1 MPGTFFYWRDTR
13 LRIKRQLALLP
24 LVLEMNATDHRLN
37 PHLDAAIQ
45 RMRTAAEQA
54 AERCAEGLGMAALSA
69 ANMKKRDLLLSAQF
83 IFRKQQML
91 FGQQFYTS
99 LRTQITTEQSG
110 AVAASA
116 PPSSAKKKD
125 WNELSLMDD
134 EQVDALVAADRIGLA
149 LGHQSE
155 WELREVE
162 SYVFGVSQGER
173 NPLRPE
179 LVGAALLEGIH
190 AVTDETAL
198 REVLI
203 DEMTRALAQEMRG
216 CYADIAELF
225 RNRGLRPQDMRVRG
239 ADPHSTRSQPLSGP
253 QSGHASAPGEF
264 DPRGH
269 HGQSGYGQGRGF
281 GNGHPGG
288 GQGGNYGHS
297 SHGHG
302 GYGGGGGGFG
312 VVDPQMMDL
321 LRRLAHAPMTGGGG
335 FHPSQPGS
343 FEPSGFGDGGPGVD
357 WSAIPLPPNLIH
369 QHREELRQASTG
381 RIDHMVIDVVGSLF
395 DQILSD
401 NKVPPQMARL
411 VARLQLPVLRVALG
425 DPTFFSSRRHPVR
438 RFVNRIASLACAYD
452 DFSED
457 PGRGFLAHVRELVQ
471 DVANGDFERMDVYE
485 SKLDELETFIAE
497 QTSASLK
504 AQGDAANLVERK
516 EIDLRLQQKYMQQLQ
531 AALGPVPVAPFL
543 RDFLSQVWSQAIV
556 TAGREGPPER
566 EQRLRTFGR
575 DLIMSVQPKS
585 GTAARQAF
593 LGQLP
598 TLMRTLSEGLDLIQ
612 WPESARKGFFGDLLP
627 AHAESLKGQAMTPL
641 EINLLAK
648 QVETVFGVAAPSEKD
663 LPSGASVSQDLDVST
678 RLTAAEAKSL
688 GLMEEAGVDWNGQVD
703 IEIVT
708 APGDQADVPL
718 LSEEISIEGLPAV
731 QEAPDP
737 VEGELLIDHLQLGF
751 AYRMHVGDEWK
762 KMRLAHISASRS
774 FFIFTQG
781 NKHQETVTMTA
792 RMLKR
797 MCESGRLRAFEN
809 AYLLER
815 ATARARKQLAAL
827 NSQH

>member
-1 MPGTFFYWRDTR
+1 
-13 LRIKRQLALLP
+13 
-24 LVLEMNATDHRLN
+24 MNAPDFRLN

-45 RMRTAAEQA
+45 RLRTAAEQA

-69 ANMKKRDLLLSAQF
+69 GNMKKRDALLAAQF
-83 IFRKQQML
+83 VFRKQQST
-91 FGQQFYTS
+91 FGHQFYQS
-99 LRTQITTEQSG
+99 LRNQIATEQHSSD
-110 AVAASA
+110 AAAA
-116 PPSSAKKKD
+116 PVPAHKKKD
-125 WNELSLMDD
+125 WSELSLMDD
-134 EQVDALVAADRIGLA
+134 DQVDALVAADRIGLA
-149 LGHQSE
+149 LGHHSE

-179 LVGAALLEGIH
+179 LVGAALLEGVN
-190 AVTDETAL
+190 AVSDDAQT

-225 RNRGLRPQDMRVRG
+225 RNRGLRPQDLRVRG
-239 ADPHSTRSQPLSGP
+239 ADSHSPSRNQPLSQ
-253 QSGHASAPGEF
+253 QSAHGEF
-264 DPRGH
+264 DSRHGGH
-269 HGQSGYGQGRGF
+269 PSGHGGHPSGHGSGHGGFNQTGYGQ
-281 GNGHPGG
+281 
-288 GQGGNYGHS
+288 QGGYPQGGHA
-297 SHGHG
+297 GHG
-302 GYGGGGGGFG
+302 GGYGPRGGFG

-321 LRRLAHAPMTGGGG
+321 LRRLAQTPFTPGGGGMGGVGGGSG
-335 FHPSQPGS
+335 FHPSQPGG
-343 FEPSGFGDGGPGVD
+343 FEHSGFGDGGPGVD
-357 WSAIPLPPNLIH
+357 WSAVPLPPNLIL

-381 RIDHMVIDVVGSLF
+381 RLDHMVIDVVGSLF

-425 DPTFFSSRRHPVR
+425 DSTFFSSRRHPVR
-438 RFVNRIASLACAYD
+438 RFVNRMASLACAYD

-457 PGRGFLAHVRELVQ
+457 PGRAFLQRVRELVQ
-471 DVANGDFERMDVYE
+471 DVAEGDFDRIDVYE
-485 SKLDELETFIAE
+485 SKLDELESFIAE
-497 QTSASLK
+497 QTAATLK

-516 EIDLRLQQKYMQQLQ
+516 EMDLRLQQKYMQQLTQ
-531 AALGPVPVAPFL
+531 ALGPVPVAPFL

-556 TAGREGPPER
+556 LANRAGPPER

-575 DLIMSVQPKS
+575 DLVMSVQPKS

-598 TLMRTLSEGLDLIQ
+598 TLMRTLNEGLDLIQ
-612 WPESARKGFFGDLLP
+612 WPEPARKGFFSELLP
-627 AHAESLKGQAMTPL
+627 AHAESLKGQALSAL
-641 EINLLAK
+641 ETNLLSK
-648 QVETVFGVAAPSEKD
+648 QLEAVFGVAPPNEKD
-663 LPSGASVSQDLDVST
+663 LPAPSASGSTVGADMDVGA
-678 RLTAAEAKSL
+678 RLTEAEARSL
-688 GLMEEAGVDWNGQVD
+688 GLMDEAGVDWNGQVD
-703 IEIVT
+703 IEIVIP
-708 APGDQADVPL
+708 PGEHADVPL
-718 LSEEISIEGLPAV
+718 LSEEISLEGLPAI
-731 QEAPDP
+731 QEAPEP

-751 AYRMHVGDEWK
+751 AYRMNVGDEWK
-762 KMRLAHISASRS
+762 KVRLAHISAGRS

-781 NKHQETVTMTA
+781 SKHQETVTMTA

-797 MCESGRLRAFEN
+797 MCEAGRLRAFEN

-815 ATARARKQLAAL
+815 AQARTRKQLAAL